1 MHNSVANVV
10 SHALPSASRTNSP
23 AVTLVAQLGPAHRP
37 LIARHLLALPPD
49 DRRLRFGH
57 AISDAS
63 IERYVRSLRFARDAA
78 FGAFDDEGRLHG
90 FGHLAFAPGSS
101 PPEFGIS
108 VDPSVRR
115 QGIGLKLLMRAGEHA
130 RNRGQRLLVMLF
142 VPENKAL
149 ATLAQRAGMRLVA
162 DPYEPS
168 AYLSLN
174 EASAESL
181 LLEAFGEAVA
191 AIDLGFRLGGAAG
204 RTTSA

>member
-1 MHNSVANVV
+1 MHNSLGSVA
-10 SHALPSASRTNSP
+10 SHGLASAPRTASP

-37 LIARHLLALPPD
+37 LIARHLLALPSD

-63 IERYVRSLRFARDAA
+63 ISRYVRGLRFTRDAA
-78 FGAFDDEGRLHG
+78 FGAFDDDGHLHG
-90 FGHLAFAPGSS
+90 FGHLAFAPDAS

-108 VDPSVRR
+108 VDPAVRR

-168 AYLSLN
+168 AYLSLE
-174 EASAESL
+174 EASPESL
-181 LLEAFGEAVA
+181 LREAFGEAVA

-204 RTTSA
+204 RPTSA

>member
-1 MHNSVANVV
+1 MHNPSSIVV
-10 SHALPSASRTNSP
+10 SRTLSSTSRAAAP

-37 LIARHLLALPPD
+37 LIARHLTALPLD

-63 IERYVRSLRFARDAA
+63 IARYVRGLRFARDAG
-78 FGAFDDEGRLHG
+78 FGAFDDDGRLHG
-90 FGHLAFAPGSS
+90 FGHLAFAPGGS

-108 VDPSVRR
+108 VDPAVRR

-168 AYLSLN
+168 AYLSLE

-181 LLEAFGEAVA
+181 LLEAVGEAVA